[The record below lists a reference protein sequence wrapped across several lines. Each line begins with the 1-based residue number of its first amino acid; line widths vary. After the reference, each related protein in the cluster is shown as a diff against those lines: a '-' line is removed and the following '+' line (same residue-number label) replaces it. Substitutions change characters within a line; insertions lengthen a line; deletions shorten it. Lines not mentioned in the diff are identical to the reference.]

1 VTAVDTDAET
11 VTVRPRD
18 GEPFDQPY
26 DDLLAADGLYAHLW
40 QIQAGLLDD
49 LPPEFIERAV
59 ARTARVNP
67 S

>member
-26 DDLLAADGLYAHLW
+26 DDLLAADGLYAPSGRSRPDCSTTSRPSSSS
-40 QIQAGLLDD
+40 APSPA
-49 LPPEFIERAV
+49 PPG
-59 ARTARVNP
+59 
-67 S
+67 